1 MFNYHAFVSDI
12 SFFCF
17 SAALLHGV
25 FSSCDEQGLLVVVCR
40 LLTVV
45 ASLVALECA
54 GSVVV
59 AYGFGCSMASG
70 TFLDQG
76 LKPCPLH
83 WMEDSYPLYDQRSP
97 VPGIFGGRTLTP

>member
-1 MFNYHAFVSDI
+1 ME
-12 SFFCF
+12 F
-17 SAALLHGV
+17 SLVAMSRGYSLWCAGFSLL
-25 FSSCDEQGLLVVVCR
+25 
-40 LLTVV
+40 V

>member
-1 MFNYHAFVSDI
+1 M
-12 SFFCF
+12 
-17 SAALLHGV
+17 
-25 FSSCDEQGLLVVVCR
+25 VCR

-45 ASLVALECA
+45 ASLVALEHA
-54 GSVVV
+54 GPVVV

-83 WMEDSYPLYDQRSP
+83 WMGDSYPLCHLGSP